1 MDVLDHRLTA
11 KLKAQRFTAL
21 GVAASD
27 VDTAF
32 TMAGGVLSL
41 ERLSVGDLAGASLSG
56 EGKVEGSLL
65 DYRGT
70 ANVRLKADDLTGF
83 IGVLK
88 RQLPAHPALER
99 IAGNAS
105 YYSNADLT
113 AELAI
118 GNGSAGAA
126 VKIVGSVNGSTVK
139 ADIELPTLFDLT
151 GGNAMTLTASLEN
164 PQSEVLLGQAGLEIL
179 PFGGDGPGTLSL
191 AIQQPAEGS
200 AQTRF
205 DFRTE
210 RTELSA
216 SADMPLLSE
225 NFAEGSGHV
234 ALRSDDLEPYLLL
247 TGFGIPQ
254 FGGGLPVNVETDFTI
269 TPEAFQL
276 AKLRGEADG
285 NAFDGALSIDRNGS
299 GFKGQGALN
308 VDTLDLAWLGEAVFG
323 PLTDPASGEPSPTP
337 FALPVFGN
345 SELSLDLRARS
356 FDAGEFG
363 EVANLSG
370 KLVHRGGGVS
380 LDDVAGDWRGGK
392 LSGRLLMSNGNGTGI
407 LQTKLR
413 VQDAD
418 LASVVWHD
426 GDSPVANGRLTVD
439 ASAEASG
446 ASAADLI
453 AAMSGSGEVQLSGV
467 KVEGLNAGLL
477 ASLTQAADQ
486 SKDELT
492 EKRVGALVAAQIHQ
506 GELALGDVKI
516 PFTITGGEFRVQEVS
531 GKAQGVS
538 LAAEGSANL
547 TSGDLRASISASYDA
562 GDEAL
567 AGGDPTV
574 RLLYSGQREEPRE
587 TIDVSA
593 VTNFLSMRAYEQ
605 ERRRVEMLQSSV
617 LEKQRLRREV
627 ALYTFMAGER
637 AAEKARREAEEERAR
652 QAIIES
658 ARAAERLRQSEGSGL
673 QLQVPPTDD
682 NLGSDNQPL
691 APFGSGTLP
700 GVGQ

>member
-1 MDVLDHRLTA
+1 
-11 KLKAQRFTAL
+11 
-21 GVAASD
+21 
-27 VDTAF
+27 
-32 TMAGGVLSL
+32 
-41 ERLSVGDLAGASLSG
+41 
-56 EGKVEGSLL
+56 
-65 DYRGT
+65 
-70 ANVRLKADDLTGF
+70 
-83 IGVLK
+83 
-88 RQLPAHPALER
+88 
-99 IAGNAS
+99 
-105 YYSNADLT
+105 
-113 AELAI
+113 
-118 GNGSAGAA
+118 
-126 VKIVGSVNGSTVK
+126 
-139 ADIELPTLFDLT
+139 
-151 GGNAMTLTASLEN
+151 
-164 PQSEVLLGQAGLEIL
+164 
-179 PFGGDGPGTLSL
+179 
-191 AIQQPAEGS
+191 
-200 AQTRF
+200 
-205 DFRTE
+205 
-210 RTELSA
+210 
-216 SADMPLLSE
+216 
-225 NFAEGSGHV
+225 
-234 ALRSDDLEPYLLL
+234 
-247 TGFGIPQ
+247 
-254 FGGGLPVNVETDFTI
+254 
-269 TPEAFQL
+269 
-276 AKLRGEADG
+276 
-285 NAFDGALSIDRNGS
+285 
-299 GFKGQGALN
+299 
-308 VDTLDLAWLGEAVFG
+308 
-323 PLTDPASGEPSPTP
+323 
-337 FALPVFGN
+337 
-345 SELSLDLRARS
+345 
-356 FDAGEFG
+356 
-363 EVANLSG
+363 
-370 KLVHRGGGVS
+370 
-380 LDDVAGDWRGGK
+380 
-392 LSGRLLMSNGNGTGI
+392 
-407 LQTKLR
+407 
-413 VQDAD
+413 
-418 LASVVWHD
+418 
-426 GDSPVANGRLTVD
+426 LTVD

-574 RLLYSGQREEPRE
+574 RLLYSGRREEPRE

-658 ARAAERLRQSEGSGL
+658 ARAAELLRQSEGSGL